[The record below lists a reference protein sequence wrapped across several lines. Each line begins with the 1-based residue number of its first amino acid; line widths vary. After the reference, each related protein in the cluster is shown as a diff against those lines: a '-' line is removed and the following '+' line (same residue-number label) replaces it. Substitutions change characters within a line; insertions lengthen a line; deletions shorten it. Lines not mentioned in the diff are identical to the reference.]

1 MKKFILIFALIT
13 LPSIC
18 FGQAGVVRSIL
29 KQGAKLVSKE
39 TAKRAAEKKSVD
51 AAKIAL
57 GKATTKSEKV
67 AAKKAL
73 QKAEKDAAQGAIARA
88 TTYDAKLVIGSISK
102 TELAG
107 IATDLNLAYP
117 RIKFSPELV
126 EKTLNFCKANK
137 IKSTKA
143 YNEMID
149 QIDRYSGVLLD
160 ERKHLLQKSVLND
173 VEKARLVELESLFMK
188 NENALKSSSTSALFD
203 RLTKTGYKETDMLT
217 LKDFSHI
224 VLRHGARSTEK
235 SSFNVMDNK
244 LIDEIVKV
252 AKNNT
257 NYVANKDGVQV
268 FIKKCETPI
277 GVTQEGLDANY
288 LVVWVDKNTKKIT
301 SAFPADK
308 TYKFVQLF
316 EANRKSSK
324 ITNVGKAAAITTSV
338 VTNDNVSEK
347 EHK

>member
-18 FGQAGVVRSIL
+18 FGQAGVLRSIL
-29 KQGAKLVSKE
+29 KEGAKLVSKE
-39 TAKRAAEKKSVD
+39 TAERAAEKKTVD
-51 AAKIAL
+51 AAKIVL
-57 GKATTKSEKV
+57 SKAVTKSEKE

-73 QKAEKDAAQGAIARA
+73 QKAEKEAAKKAIARA
-88 TTYDAKLVIGSISK
+88 TTYDAKLVFEGLSK
-102 TELAG
+102 KEFEG
-107 IATDLNLAYP
+107 IAIDLNLAYP
-117 RIKFSPELV
+117 RLKFTPELV
-126 EKTLNFCKANK
+126 EKTLNYCKANK
-137 IKSTKA
+137 ITSTKA

-149 QIDRYSGVLLD
+149 QMDRFSGVLSE
-160 ERKHLLQKSVLND
+160 ERKELLKKSVLND
-173 VEKARLVELESLFMK
+173 VEKARLEELESLFLE

-203 RLTKTGYKETDMLT
+203 RLMKTSYKENDMLS
-217 LKDFSHI
+217 LKDFTHI
-224 VLRHGARSTEK
+224 VLRHGTRSTEK

-257 NYVANKDGVQV
+257 NYVANKDGLQV

-277 GVTQEGLDANY
+277 GVTIEGLDANY
-288 LVVWVDKNTKKIT
+288 LVVWVDQNTKKIT

-308 TYKFVQLF
+308 AYKFVQLF
-316 EANRKSSK
+316 EAKRKASK
-324 ITNVGKAAAITTSV
+324 ITNIVTAAAVTTSA
-338 VTNDNVSEK
+338 VTNDIVSEK